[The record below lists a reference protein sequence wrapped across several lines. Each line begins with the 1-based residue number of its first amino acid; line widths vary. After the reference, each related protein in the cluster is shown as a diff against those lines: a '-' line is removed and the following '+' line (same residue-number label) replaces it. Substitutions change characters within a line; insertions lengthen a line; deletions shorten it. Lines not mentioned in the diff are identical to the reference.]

1 MSIPHASLFGLFLML
16 ALPAQAQTAATPP
29 LLEETRQAFLQRVRL
44 ASGSL
49 NDYYEKAL
57 ASLETSLAA
66 LGDYEQA
73 RAVKARRADL
83 TALSAAT
90 PDTAPG
96 LPLLIEKAKLS
107 GSTLA
112 TADSLQGWRTTNCA
126 AEWIL
131 PRFTPGTYQLVLT
144 YLMAPRRPPP
154 PSPGSPPP
162 RPQVP
167 PLAPLEEVPM
177 LFHESSLLATAAKN
191 SLPIKLTMT
200 GGENKLLTVE
210 GSIELTRAPVV
221 LRLVNQASSPMN
233 EIIIRDLKLIPL
245 ATAASTPLTAST
257 SLPFLEEL
265 KLLQAAQASKLTA
278 AQKPVIDV
286 YLSELAAISAP
297 LPEAAEAIASEQQR
311 VKKLLEGKAPKR
323 PVGLKLDNFEEL
335 ADAHFVPDPAN
346 TGDAFII
353 EHQGQQQRIR
363 LAWIA
368 CPPLNPAEQ
377 KPLKLVLDRFGISPE
392 AALSLGQSAQE
403 FTALY
408 LEGRPLRLLL
418 RQDHKVNEAAQALLF
433 VEGIGLFQNV
443 LIDQG
448 LAVLD
453 APANKGRNPLESALL
468 TGLQEREAAAR
479 KQSPAPG
486 GWGQRTQP

>member
-1 MSIPHASLFGLFLML
+1 MSIPHTSLLGLFLIL

-29 LLEETRQAFLQRVRL
+29 PLEETRQAFLQRVRL

-126 AEWIL
+126 AEWII

-144 YLMAPRRPPP
+144 YLMAPRRPP
-154 PSPGSPPP
+154 
-162 RPQVP
+162 RPQVS

-177 LFHESSLLATAAKN
+177 LFHESSLLASAAKN

-257 SLPFLEEL
+257 SHPFLEEL

-278 AQKPVIDV
+278 AQKPLIDV

-335 ADAHFVPDPAN
+335 ANAHFVPDPAN

-368 CPPLNPAEQ
+368 CPPLKPAEQ

-418 RQDHKVNEAAQALLF
+418 RQDHKANEAAQALLF
-433 VEGIGLFQNV
+433 VEDIGLFQNV

>member
-1 MSIPHASLFGLFLML
+1 MSIPHASLLGLFLML

-29 LLEETRQAFLQRVRL
+29 PLEETRQAFLQRVRL

-126 AEWIL
+126 AEWII

-144 YLMAPRRPPP
+144 YLMAPRRPP
-154 PSPGSPPP
+154 
-162 RPQVP
+162 RPQVS

-177 LFHESSLLATAAKN
+177 LFHESSLLASAAKN

-257 SLPFLEEL
+257 SHPFLEEL

-278 AQKPVIDV
+278 AQKPLIDV

-368 CPPLNPAEQ
+368 CPPLKPAEQ

-418 RQDHKVNEAAQALLF
+418 RQDHKANEAAQALLF
-433 VEGIGLFQNV
+433 VEDIGLFQNV

>member
-1 MSIPHASLFGLFLML
+1 MSIPHASLLGLFLML

-29 LLEETRQAFLQRVRL
+29 PLEETRQAFLQRVRL

-126 AEWIL
+126 AEWII

-144 YLMAPRRPPP
+144 YLMAPRRPP
-154 PSPGSPPP
+154 
-162 RPQVP
+162 RPQVS

-177 LFHESSLLATAAKN
+177 LFHESSLLASAAKN

-257 SLPFLEEL
+257 SHPFLEEL

-278 AQKPVIDV
+278 AQKPLIDV

-346 TGDAFII
+346 TGDAFTI

-368 CPPLNPAEQ
+368 CPPLKPAEQ

-418 RQDHKVNEAAQALLF
+418 RQDHKANEAAQALLF
-433 VEGIGLFQNV
+433 VEDIGLFQNV

>member
-1 MSIPHASLFGLFLML
+1 ML

-29 LLEETRQAFLQRVRL
+29 PLEETRQAFLQRVRL

-126 AEWIL
+126 AEWII

-144 YLMAPRRPPP
+144 YLMAPRRPP
-154 PSPGSPPP
+154 
-162 RPQVP
+162 RPQVS

-177 LFHESSLLATAAKN
+177 LFHESSLLASAAKN

-257 SLPFLEEL
+257 SHPFLEEL

-278 AQKPVIDV
+278 AQKPLIDV

-368 CPPLNPAEQ
+368 CPPLKPAEQ

-418 RQDHKVNEAAQALLF
+418 RQDHKANEAAQALLF
-433 VEGIGLFQNV
+433 VEDIGLFQNV